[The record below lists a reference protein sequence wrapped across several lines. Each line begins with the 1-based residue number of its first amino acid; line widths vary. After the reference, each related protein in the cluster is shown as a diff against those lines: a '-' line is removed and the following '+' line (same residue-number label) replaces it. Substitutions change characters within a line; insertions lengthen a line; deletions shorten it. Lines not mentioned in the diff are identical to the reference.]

1 MQRGG
6 LRADHCEWGQQGGE
20 GGRERPWADR
30 SRRCSIERFRYFF
43 HAEAMLLLR
52 EGDGVTAV
60 VKASGGREKLRVESI
75 HHFRARGEDYS
86 VAPETGV
93 VLRVR

>member
-1 MQRGG
+1 
-6 LRADHCEWGQQGGE
+6 
-20 GGRERPWADR
+20 
-30 SRRCSIERFRYFF
+30 
-43 HAEAMLLLR
+43 MLLLR